1 MSLVKYENFT
11 AEYVLNGESID
22 IMSEKISEF
31 LTSLGVE
38 RANVLGIRLSME
50 EALLRWYD
58 HFSKKQEETKVG
70 FFIGTTFFRPYIS
83 IELRGEE
90 FDPLETT
97 DPDSDVGDWVG
108 TVMGNIGLSPRYS
121 YQRGINALQ
130 LRLSRPRINPGL
142 GLLLSIFIGLVAG
155 VICKGVLSEEMMT
168 IITRKFFN
176 PVQDVFFR
184 LLEATA
190 GPVIFLTV
198 LTAICG
204 IGSTTMMNKSGKK
217 LIRNFLVLSTFM
229 TFLFT
234 VLGVFAYNI
243 DVYGS
248 ILTGTNFYGLFD
260 FLLGFVPEDIFSPFV
275 NTDSPQLILLAI
287 VIGNAMLV
295 LGSQSDRLV
304 KIANQAN
311 SLGLLVAEWIS
322 RLIPY
327 VVAVLLAFRV
337 MDGTIVRFKLI
348 WLPILLFHVFI
359 VGLLAILMFITG
371 RKLGVSARTIW
382 EKIRKPF
389 MIALKNASVNA
400 AFGETSI
407 SCERKLGINGKLVD
421 YGLPL
426 GLVIYMPASTVS
438 LMVST
443 LYAVN
448 CYNMT
453 VSFLWLLM
461 AMILVVALQA
471 ASPPVSGVDTLA
483 YAAIFTRLGIPT
495 EALIMAIVCDI
506 IFCFLSSAANQAMLQ
521 MELLLEGNR
530 LNMLDKEKLRAK

>member
-1 MSLVKYENFT
+1 MSLVKYDNFT

-22 IMSEKISEF
+22 IMSEKIAEF

-58 HFSKKQEETKVG
+58 HFSKKDEETRVG
-70 FFIGTTFFRPYIS
+70 FFIGKNFFRPYIS
-83 IELRGEE
+83 IELRGEAY
-90 FDPLETT
+90 DPMDAA

-121 YQRGINALQ
+121 YQRGINVLQ
-130 LRLSRPRINPGL
+130 LRLSRPHINPGL
-142 GLLLSIFIGLVAG
+142 GLLLSIFIGLMAG
-155 VICKGVLSEEMMT
+155 AICRAVLSQEMMVV
-168 IITRKFFN
+168 ITKKFFS
-176 PVQDVFFR
+176 PVQDVFFK

-204 IGSTTMMNKSGKK
+204 IGSTALMNKSGKK
-217 LIRNFLVLSTFM
+217 LIRNFILLSAFM

-260 FLLGFVPEDIFSPFV
+260 FFLGFVPEDIFTPFID
-275 NTDSPQLILLAI
+275 TDSPQLILMAI
-287 VIGNAMLV
+287 VIGNGMLV

-311 SLGLLVAEWIS
+311 ALGLLIAEWIS
-322 RLIPY
+322 RLIPV
-327 VVAVLLAFRV
+327 VVAILLAFRV
-337 MDGTIVRFKLI
+337 MDGTIVRFKMI
-348 WLPILLFHVFI
+348 WLPLILFHVFI
-359 VGLLAILMFITG
+359 AVLLAIIMCLTG
-371 RKLGVSARTIW
+371 RRLGVSARKLW
-382 EKIRKPF
+382 EKIREPF
-389 MIALKNASVNA
+389 MIALKNASVNT
-400 AFGETSI
+400 AFGETNI
-407 SCERKLGINGKLVD
+407 SCERRLGINGKLVD

-443 LYAVN
+443 LYAVS
-448 CYNMT
+448 CYHMT

-483 YAAIFTRLGIPT
+483 YAAIFTRLGVPA

-521 MELLLEGNR
+521 MELLLEADR
-530 LNMLDKEKLRAK
+530 LNMLDKEKLVK